1 MFSSTVSIS
10 LRKIEDLSDQLLS
23 VLKSIS
29 YDELFTDVI
38 ARICNIEDVAQV
50 STTKDLVI

>member
-1 MFSSTVSIS
+1 MFSSTVNIS
-10 LRKIEDLSDQLLS
+10 LRKSEDLSDQLLS